1 MGGMGLA
8 VATSISFRSTRQVTR
23 TDKSGAFLRLLPLI
37 LATATALAPTIGA
50 AQETSQVAGRV
61 VDTSSAVP
69 IPGVIVQISE
79 GSQELTD
86 ENGVFR
92 FERVPVGIHSL
103 SFEHIAYGTQSRP
116 VEVVEGDETL
126 VLVRISAQA
135 IELTPLLVEAL
146 SELEARRRTSGNS
159 INEVTAN
166 RIDLAARSGLT
177 LGQFI
182 SALPGV
188 DARPSGLGLCVTY
201 RAIRSDNDLGDCNG
215 VSVVLDGVAISDPAY
230 IYNALPLQ
238 DIERLEVLSPAQA
251 GVRYGPRSGQGVLLI
266 ETKTAQTRRK
276 SDLSKYLTGMDWTQ
290 ESQPYPWFNVLAS
303 TFVTNAASLGVTYL
317 LSDRCF
323 VTQESSLAIRTRCG
337 GLSTA
342 GTAILSVALPAT
354 TSGLIARRVGTTD
367 RSRGR
372 LVPSMISAG
381 IGLTAGY
388 IMFLASAN
396 ESRAAGVVVLALGV
410 PIAVT
415 LSDRLI
421 RILR

>member
-1 MGGMGLA
+1 M
-8 VATSISFRSTRQVTR
+8 
-23 TDKSGAFLRLLPLI
+23 RLFPLI
-37 LATATALAPTIGA
+37 LATATALVPTIGTT
-50 AQETSQVAGRV
+50 QEVSQVAGQV
-61 VDTSSAVP
+61 VDASSEEP
-69 IPGVIVQISE
+69 IPGVIVRIS
-79 GSQELTD
+79 GVSPELTD
-86 ENGVFR
+86 EDGNFR
-92 FERVPVGIHSL
+92 FVRVPLGIRSL
-103 SFEHIAYGTQSRP
+103 SFEHIAYGKHRQP
-116 VEVVEGDETL
+116 VDVVEGDETL
-126 VLVRISAQA
+126 VLARISAQA

-146 SELEARRRTSGNS
+146 SRLEARRRSSGNS

-182 SALPGV
+182 TALPGV

-230 IYNALPLQ
+230 IYGALPLQ
-238 DIERLEVLSPAQA
+238 DIERLEVLSPGQA
-251 GVRYGPRSGQGVLLI
+251 GVRYGMRSGQGVLLI
-266 ETKTAQTRRK
+266 ETKTAQTQRQ
-276 SDLSKYLTGMDWTQ
+276 SDLSKYVTGMDWTQ
-290 ESQPYPWFNVLAS
+290 ESQPYPWLNVFAS
-303 TFVTNAASLGVTYL
+303 TFVTNAAALGVTYL

-337 GLSTA
+337 GFSTA
-342 GTAILSVALPAT
+342 GTAILSIALPAT
-354 TSGLIARRVGTTD
+354 TSGLIARRVGSTD

-372 LVPSMISAG
+372 LVPTMISAG

-388 IMFLASAN
+388 IMFLAGAGD
-396 ESRAAGVVVLALGV
+396 SRAAGVVMLGLGV

-415 LSDRLI
+415 LSDRVM